1 MKNIIYGLKD
11 PRNDVY
17 QYIGKS
23 TVGNDRALSH
33 LTKSHSNNVNEWLK
47 DLDDKW
53 LYPIVEIIEVVD
65 NIDDLPER
73 EKHYI
78 NYYHEINPNLLNVQ
92 LKNRNINQTRSEDDE
107 NDFDT
112 LFSLI
117 TKIPTILKNERIYRK
132 LTQDDIAKEMS
143 VSRST
148 ISLCENGSNVGFD
161 LIKKYLLALK
171 GFDLIT
177 KQKSKR
183 AKR

>member
-23 TVGNDRALSH
+23 TVGDVRALSH
-33 LTKSHSNNVNEWLK
+33 LTKSHSPNVNEWVKTLN
-47 DLDDKW
+47 DKW
-53 LYPIVEIIEVVD
+53 LYPIVEIIEVVEG
-65 NIDDLPER
+65 IDELPER
-73 EKHYI
+73 EKYHI
-78 NYYHEINPNLLNVQ
+78 DYYHNINPNLLNIQ
-92 LKNRNINQTRSEDDE
+92 LVETNINETRSEEDE
-107 NDFDT
+107 SDFNT

-117 TKIPTILKNERIYRK
+117 TKIPTMLKNERIYRK
-132 LTQDDIAKEMS
+132 LTQNEVAKEMS

-148 ISLCENGSNVGFD
+148 VSLCENGSNVGVD